1 MNGPILCFM
10 GVNRFLSNFWPCN
23 IVFEG
28 ESYRSV
34 EAAYVA
40 SKTTDPE
47 IRAQVRRLQTSGDC
61 KKYGKMIKL
70 RPDFE
75 NIKMDVM
82 KYLVS
87 YKFSSKNPELMQ
99 RLIDTGDRELIEGND
114 WGDVYWGVCNG
125 VGENR
130 LGRILM
136 DVREEL
142 KAFEI

>member
-1 MNGPILCFM
+1 MNDPILCFM

-40 SKTTDPE
+40 AKSTDPE
-47 IRAQVRRLQTSGDC
+47 VRAQVRRLQTSGDC
-61 KKYGKMIKL
+61 KKYGKIIKL

-75 NIKMDVM
+75 NVKMDVM

-87 YKFSSKNPELMQ
+87 YKFSNANPELMQ

-125 VGENR
+125 IGENR